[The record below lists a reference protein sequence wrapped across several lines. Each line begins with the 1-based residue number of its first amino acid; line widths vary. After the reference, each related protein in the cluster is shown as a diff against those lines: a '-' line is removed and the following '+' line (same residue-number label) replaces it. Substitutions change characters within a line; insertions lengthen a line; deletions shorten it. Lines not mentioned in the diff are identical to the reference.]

1 MFPPSAETHFISGFE
16 YLTLAVTGSA
26 WNIKKGSLR
35 DDSNQTEFTIY
46 NVKITKFCSFTK

>member
-1 MFPPSAETHFISGFE
+1 MFPPPAETHFISGFE

-46 NVKITKFCSFTK
+46 NVNPVWGGMR

>member
-1 MFPPSAETHFISGFE
+1 MFQQSAETHFISGFE

-35 DDSNQTEFTIY
+35 YDSNQTEYTIY
-46 NVKITKFCSFTK
+46 NVSGKM